1 MEKVKNITFITLFIL
16 LLPCILTGCGA
27 DGTDSISAEQSVLP
41 DAVTEETLQ
50 ESEADF
56 TGQESVQDIQEEVE
70 TSETESTTES
80 VTETSE
86 MPTEEIDDL
95 YGFGPISYDLSTLP
109 DMENKLYAEWNGNI
123 YFRRYSDEDIEKG
136 ALWANFGDIPDT
148 EKELMCLT
156 PDGELTQVG
165 TDYGC
170 GTMFIVNGRLY
181 SQRRTMQQT
190 GSNSFSYYTVVYSC
204 KLDGSDVREYA
215 ASKVLAVRNDKV
227 ICEMPE
233 SEFICKLRGVD
244 TDDGLSVIDA
254 QTGREQILVDAT
266 SYSFPHFLG
275 ATEEEIFYY
284 THRGTYDDFDRSN
297 SGADEELVLYSVDY
311 EGNIRELA
319 TVTGEEYLEYGSGIM
334 YGFPM
339 DTAIYIHYF
348 KILGDD
354 IYFSAGA
361 DNGSARM
368 YSGGPIFSM
377 KKDGSERKVEA
388 LSYDDI
394 FYLYDD
400 GINRA
405 LLCSTIDASTGR
417 VAENGK
423 MMSIN
428 LIGDGDKARNITL
441 RPAYGYPYDEA
452 YVYSSTAYDPL
463 DHSVYPDTSVLLY
476 PDTSGICYVL
486 LTEQDCEELS
496 VDTYVDG
503 SFNQDIK
510 DVEYLD
516 GKLFFTVTDLTY
528 SMEDSIGWRDGYVRG
543 RTACYYK
550 NLESGKISLLY
561 EY

>member
-1 MEKVKNITFITLFIL
+1 MEKVKNIALITGFML
-16 LLPCILTGCGA
+16 LLSCELTGCGA
-27 DGTDSISAEQSVLP
+27 DGMDGISVEQTAFP
-41 DAVTEETLQ
+41 DAVTEEPVR
-50 ESEADF
+50 ESEADSAEQKPMQN
-56 TGQESVQDIQEEVE
+56 TQEDLGGSETELETKQESE
-70 TSETESTTES
+70 TSEA
-80 VTETSE
+80 
-86 MPTEEIDDL
+86 PTEEINNL
-95 YGFGPISYDLSTLP
+95 YDFGPVSYDLSDLP
-109 DMENKLYAEWNGNI
+109 AMENKLYAEWEGNI
-123 YFRRYSDEDIEKG
+123 YFRQYSDEDVEKG
-136 ALWANFGDIPDT
+136 ALWADFGDIPDT

-156 PDGELTQVG
+156 PDGELIQVG

-170 GTMFIVNGRLY
+170 GTMFVVNGRLY

-244 TDDGLSVIDA
+244 TDDGLSVIDT
-254 QTGREQILVDAT
+254 QTGWEQVLVDAT

-284 THRGTYDDFDRSN
+284 THRGTHDDFDRSN
-297 SGADEELVLYSVDY
+297 SGADEELVLFSVDY

-319 TVTGEEYLEYGSGIM
+319 TVTGEEYLEYGSEVGGEV
-334 YGFPM
+334 GFPM

-348 KILGDD
+348 KILGDN

-405 LLCSTIDASTGR
+405 LLCSTIDEKSGR

-423 MMSIN
+423 VLPIS
-428 LIGDGDKARNITL
+428 LIGQAPLNITL
-441 RPAYGYPYDEA
+441 RPAYGYPYDEP
-452 YVYSSTAYDPL
+452 YVFSSTAYDPVN
-463 DHSVYPDTSVLLY
+463 HSVYPDTSVLLY
-476 PDTSGICYVL
+476 PDTSGTCYVL

-496 VDTYVDG
+496 INAYVDG

-528 SMEDSIGWRDGYVRG
+528 SFENSIGWRDGYLRG
-543 RTACYYK
+543 RTACYCK
-550 NLESGKISLLY
+550 DLESREIRLLY